1 MDLESNGVSSEQ
13 SDALSASTS
22 RPALSKMWMCVVL
35 FTAACCIAMLAHP
48 TAVTTYLSEVSTG
61 TKLHHGELRRVT
73 HAPISS
79 TSGNGTIL
87 PREVASYL
95 HRTSFHFQPE
105 KNWMNDPNGPM
116 YYKGYYHFFYQYN
129 PNAPVWGD
137 IVWGHAV
144 STDLIHWLYLDI
156 ALVPD
161 QWYDIQG
168 VWSGSITMREDGVPI
183 ILYTGSSHASEQ
195 TQNIAYPEDPS
206 DPLLRKWVKDPE
218 NPILRHPDGIDIRD
232 FRDPT
237 TAWKDVDGHWLMTVG
252 AKRHNMG
259 VALLYKSKDLK
270 HWELQENFLHGVAN
284 TGMWECID
292 FYPVSVLGYRG
303 LDSYSAA
310 PSVKYVLKASL
321 DDDRHDYY
329 ALGSYNVK
337 SKSFHADDPSRD
349 TGIGL
354 RYDYGKF
361 YASKSFYDAA
371 QQRRILWGWANES
384 DSEAADYAKGWS
396 SVQAIPRTIRYDSK
410 TMRNLIQEPV
420 EELKELRGPRVSQK
434 SVRLAP
440 GSVVEVHGAIGG
452 QLDIEV
458 VIEYPNVTK
467 LSQNGALIDDG
478 DHFDCSQGGAAH
490 RGTFGPF
497 GLLVLADE
505 SLNERTA
512 VFFYISYSKEGKWRT
527 RLCSD
532 QTKSSML
539 PDVDTTI
546 YGSFVEV
553 LPSEDFL
560 SLRVLVDRSIVE
572 SFGQGGRMTITSRVY
587 PTMATD
593 TASHLYLF
601 NNATTAITV
610 RSIDVWQMRSVAM
623 HAI

>member
-1 MDLESNGVSSEQ
+1 MS
-13 SDALSASTS
+13 
-22 RPALSKMWMCVVL
+22 W
-35 FTAACCIAMLAHP
+35 
-48 TAVTTYLSEVSTG
+48 
-61 TKLHHGELRRVT
+61 
-73 HAPISS
+73 
-79 TSGNGTIL
+79 
-87 PREVASYL
+87 
-95 HRTSFHFQPE
+95 
-105 KNWMNDPNGPM
+105 
-116 YYKGYYHFFYQYN
+116 
-129 PNAPVWGD
+129 
-137 IVWGHAV
+137 
-144 STDLIHWLYLDI
+144 
-156 ALVPD
+156 
-161 QWYDIQG
+161 
-168 VWSGSITMREDGVPI
+168 
-183 ILYTGSSHASEQ
+183 
-195 TQNIAYPEDPS
+195 
-206 DPLLRKWVKDPE
+206 
-218 NPILRHPDGIDIRD
+218 
-232 FRDPT
+232 
-237 TAWKDVDGHWLMTVG
+237 
-252 AKRHNMG
+252 
-259 VALLYKSKDLK
+259 
-270 HWELQENFLHGVAN
+270 
-284 TGMWECID
+284 
-292 FYPVSVLGYRG
+292 
-303 LDSYSAA
+303 
-310 PSVKYVLKASL
+310 
-321 DDDRHDYY
+321 
-329 ALGSYNVK
+329 
-337 SKSFHADDPSRD
+337 
-349 TGIGL
+349 
-354 RYDYGKF
+354 
-361 YASKSFYDAA
+361 
-371 QQRRILWGWANES
+371 
-384 DSEAADYAKGWS
+384 
-396 SVQAIPRTIRYDSK
+396 QAIPRTIRYDSK